1 MNRRIVRGLAGSA
14 GTLLAVALV
23 MAIPFPDLHIGMVWV
38 LLTIAA
44 GLVATVIW
52 AGGA

>member
-1 MNRRIVRGLAGSA
+1 MSRRIVRGLAGSA

-23 MAIPFPDLHIGMVWV
+23 MAIPFPSLDVGTAWV
-38 LLTIAA
+38 ALTLAA